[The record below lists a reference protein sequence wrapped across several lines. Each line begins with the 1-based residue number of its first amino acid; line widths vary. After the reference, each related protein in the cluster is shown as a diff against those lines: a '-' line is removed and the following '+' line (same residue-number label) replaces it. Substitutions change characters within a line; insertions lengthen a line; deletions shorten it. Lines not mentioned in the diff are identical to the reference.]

1 MLESY
6 LISVAVKS
14 TVLLAAGLLWL
25 RFLRARDAA
34 LRHLVCLA
42 ALASAA
48 AVPLLA
54 LWSPQWSY
62 LISVPA
68 GPHAGAAASN
78 LGTRLWTWP
87 MVLAGVWALG
97 TLAMTVRAAGGWVVL
112 WRARRASAHF
122 EPHFQNGNEAQVRIA
137 NVSTPLTCGVLRP
150 MILLPP
156 NARDW
161 DESRLNAVLLH
172 ESAHVL
178 RHDCVAKYVA
188 QASRAL
194 LWWNPLAWMVAARL
208 NREQEL
214 ASDDAVL
221 AAGVPADAY
230 ATVLLDVA
238 RECSSALVLGCAM
251 ASRNASALRERFT
264 HLFEWRREPSVSSR
278 RTAIAIP
285 LLLVLMTGVSC
296 AEKIYKIGPEIVPP
310 KVLEKTAEPQY
321 TEEARAAKLEGKVA
335 LTIVVGTDQRAHD
348 IKVTKSL
355 DPGLDRSAIASIKT
369 WRFQP
374 GTKNGKPVPVRA
386 NIEVNFHLL

>member
-6 LISVAVKS
+6 LISVAMKS
-14 TVLLAAGLLWL
+14 TILLAAGMVFL
-25 RFLRARDAA
+25 RFLRGRDAA

-48 AVPLLA
+48 AVPFLA
-54 LWSPQWSY
+54 LWSPHWSF

-68 GPHAGAAASN
+68 GPHAGAEASN
-78 LGTRLWTWP
+78 AGTRLWTWP
-87 MVLAGVWALG
+87 MALGGVWALG
-97 TLAMTVRAAGGWVVL
+97 ILAMFIRAAGGWVVL
-112 WRARRASAHF
+112 WRARRASA
-122 EPHFQNGNEAQVRIA
+122 PFQSGDRAQVRIA
-137 NVSTPLTCGVLRP
+137 NVSTPLACGVLRP
-150 MILLPP
+150 LILLPP

-178 RHDCVAKYVA
+178 RRDCVAKYVA

-208 NREQEL
+208 DREQEL

-230 ATVLLDVA
+230 AAVLLDVA
-238 RECSSALVLGCAM
+238 RECSSSLVLGCAIG
-251 ASRNASALRERFT
+251 SRNASALRERFT
-264 HLFEWRREPSVSSR
+264 HLFEWRRESSASSR

-296 AEKIYKIGPEIVPP
+296 AEKIYKIGPGIVPP
-310 KVLEKTAEPQY
+310 KVLEKTSEPQY
-321 TEEARAAKLEGKVA
+321 TAEARAAKLEGKVA
-335 LTIVVGTDQRAHD
+335 LTIVVGTDERAHD

-355 DPGLDRSAIASIKT
+355 DPGLDSSAIASIKT